1 MNRKD
6 YQKPA
11 MKVVQLQHRSHIMA
25 GSPYETSTSG
35 QGNTSIMDMEDVEDL

>member
-11 MKVVQLQHRSHIMA
+11 MKVVKLQQRHQLLA
-25 GSPYETSTSG
+25 GSV
-35 QGNTSIMDMEDVEDL
+35 QGNAKATMNGTWDEEEI